1 MKKSALIII
10 TAVLTALLLSVS
22 VFAGSYDSVFD
33 NVKISEFASYPQ
45 GTLDTQ
51 QLRAFAVDP
60 NGKYYYCG
68 FLNGGTPTV
77 YQFDASTGKEVTKY
91 TFKEDN
97 GAYIKAI
104 GTDDRGYVYMGI
116 ANAANNGAVY
126 FSICTEKGLAEQK
139 WVKIDIDGKVGVNGA
154 YARQID
160 GKYYF
165 YFITNYDTDRMYCY
179 DVTDVK
185 NPVPNTA
192 FGNNGMIDLSGFGI
206 TDANNLTVDATGN
219 IYVCCNTGAGSKGD
233 TVFKL
238 DAKGANVLAK
248 GAVEECFGICQVGEY
263 LAVCTMNKE
272 NSVVVI
278 LNQSD
283 LTTVKTINYDSVTKF
298 SQIGFANDILYI
310 ADEGPDAV
318 ATSTKIDIPAPV
330 AADVSG
336 DAATTPATADALS
349 IAVMALAAS
358 AAVLVISKKRR

>member
-10 TAVLTALLLSVS
+10 TAVVTALLLSVS
-22 VFAGSYDSVFD
+22 AFAGSYDDVFD
-33 NVKISEFASYPQ
+33 KVKISKFASYPQ
-45 GTLDTQ
+45 GTLDAV

-68 FLNGGTPTV
+68 FLNSGTPTV

-139 WVKIDIDGKVGVNGA
+139 WIKIDIDGKVGVNGA

-160 GKYYF
+160 GKYYLWF
-165 YFITNYDTDRMYCY
+165 VTNYDTDRIYCY

-192 FGNNGMIDLSGFGI
+192 FGNNGVLELSGFGI
-206 TDANNLTVDATGN
+206 TDANNLTVDAAGN

-238 DAKGANVLAK
+238 DAKGSNVLAK

-272 NSVVVI
+272 SSVVVI

-283 LTTVKTINYDSVTKF
+283 LTAVKTINYDSVTKF
-298 SQIGFANDILYI
+298 SQIGFANDKLYI

-318 ATSTKIDIPAPV
+318 AVSTTITIPAPAEP
-330 AADVSG
+330 AASG
-336 DAATTPATADALS
+336 DSGSPSTADSLS
-349 IAVMALAAS
+349 AAVMAVMAS
-358 AAVLVISKKRR
+358 AAVLFISKKSRH